1 MHCWLSH
8 GGSLRGWLSIWSA
21 VGSVVCVVIGALLGS
36 YLSSR
41 GQRKQ
46 WIADNKKQE
55 YRELLTTLTKA
66 YQELAA
72 LNAPIVVWNN
82 KEDQQRYEEAIK
94 RAETVI
100 LDRIFISKEIAEMN
114 LVKRW
119 LEVLEDTTHD
129 KVLLA
134 VRLNNMLEEIRKKA
148 MQAGN

>member
-1 MHCWLSH
+1 VHCWLSH
-8 GGSLRGWLSIWSA
+8 GGSLRDWLSIWSA

-72 LNAPIVVWNN
+72 LNAPIVVWN

-100 LDRIFISKEIAEMN
+100 LDRIFISTEVAEMN

-119 LEVLEDTTHD
+119 LEVLQDTTHD

-134 VRLNNMLEEIRKKA
+134 VRLNNMLEEIREKA